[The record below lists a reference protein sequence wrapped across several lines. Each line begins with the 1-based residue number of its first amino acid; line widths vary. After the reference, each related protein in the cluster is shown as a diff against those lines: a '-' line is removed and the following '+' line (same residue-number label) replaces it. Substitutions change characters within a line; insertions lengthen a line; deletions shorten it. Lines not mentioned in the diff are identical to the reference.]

1 MMRRDAGIG
10 VGLLAFCG
18 LLYWQ
23 AGLVSAPPFVP
34 IGPAFYPRV
43 VVILLAGLALW
54 LIGEDLLRKPLSVKK
69 ATKPAGPSPNY
80 RKVLL
85 GFVVFLGYVGG
96 LSLIGYPAAT
106 FLFVLGLSW
115 SIGPR
120 NVRELPKLAAIAGGT
135 VLATY
140 LIFEKYLYVFLP
152 QGRLF

>member
-1 MMRRDAGIG
+1 MKRDAGIG
-10 VGLLAFCG
+10 VGLLAFCC

-43 VVILLAGLALW
+43 ILILLAGLSLW
-54 LIGEDLLRKPLSVKK
+54 LIAEDLLRRRPLAKG
-69 ATKPAGPSPNY
+69 AAKPAGTAPNY

-85 GFVVFLGYVGG
+85 GFIIFLGYVAG
-96 LSLIGYPAAT
+96 LSLIGYLTAT

-120 NVRELPKLAAIAGGT
+120 NIRELPKLIAIAVGT
-135 VLATY
+135 TLATY
-140 LIFEKYLYVFLP
+140 LVFQKYLYVFLP
-152 QGRLF
+152 QGLLF

>member
-1 MMRRDAGIG
+1 MRRDSGIG

-43 VVILLAGLALW
+43 VVILLACLAVW
-54 LIGEDLLRKPLSVKK
+54 LIAEDLLRRRVPVRK
-69 ATKPAGPSPNY
+69 AVTPAGPVPNY

-85 GFVVFLGYVGG
+85 GFLIFLGYVAG
-96 LSLIGYPAAT
+96 LSLIGYPAST

-115 SIGPR
+115 LIGPR
-120 NVRELPKLAAIAGGT
+120 NVRELPKLVAIAVGT

-140 LIFEKYLYVFLP
+140 LIFEKYLFVFLP
-152 QGRLF
+152 RGLLF

>member
-1 MMRRDAGIG
+1 MRRDTGIG
-10 VGLLAFCG
+10 VGLLTFCG

-43 VVILLAGLALW
+43 ILILLAGLAVW
-54 LIGEDLLRKPLSVKK
+54 LITEDLLRRRAPAKK
-69 ATKPAGPSPNY
+69 AAKPTGPASNY

-85 GFVVFLGYVGG
+85 GFIIFLGYVAG
-96 LSLIGYPAAT
+96 LSLIGYLMAT

-115 SIGPR
+115 TIGPR
-120 NVRELPKLAAIAGGT
+120 NVREMPKLVVIAIGT
-135 VLATY
+135 TLATY

-152 QGRLF
+152 QGLLF